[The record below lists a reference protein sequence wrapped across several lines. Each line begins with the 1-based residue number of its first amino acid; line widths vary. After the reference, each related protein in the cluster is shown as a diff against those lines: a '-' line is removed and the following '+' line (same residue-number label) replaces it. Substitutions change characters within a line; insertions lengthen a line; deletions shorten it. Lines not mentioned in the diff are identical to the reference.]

1 MRGESTTY
9 DRYSGF
15 DALGQP
21 STLTLSNG
29 TTTRYTYDS
38 RIYRLKTLHTVKGS
52 TVRQAASQAAE
63 PEKPTPCHSA
73 NTPSF

>member
-1 MRGESTTY
+1 MLSPHLPLYRPATSEQAGREHHL
-9 DRYSGF
+9 RP
-15 DALGQP
+15 LQRVRRPRQP

-52 TVRQAASQAAE
+52 TVR
-63 PEKPTPCHSA
+63 
-73 NTPSF
+73 